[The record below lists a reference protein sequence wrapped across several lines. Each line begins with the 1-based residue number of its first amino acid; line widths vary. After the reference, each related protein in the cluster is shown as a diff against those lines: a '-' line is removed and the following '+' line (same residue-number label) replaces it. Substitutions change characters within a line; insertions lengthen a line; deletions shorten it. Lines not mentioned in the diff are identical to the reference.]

1 MDICGFKHL
10 LEILSVILAIAAA
23 AWWFAAAWVGRAS
36 FLNTKIDDFDR
47 ILRRQSQFNAI
58 AALCAACAAIAQLV
72 VLLGMPVCRAF
83 A

>member
-36 FLNTKIDDFDR
+36 FLNTAIGDIDR

-58 AALCAACAAIAQLV
+58 AAFCAACAAITQLV
-72 VLLGMPVCRAF
+72 VLLEMPVCRAF